1 DAVIANNKGRL
12 GKTLWT
18 HIDEGEKVTLRGV
31 WDADAEA
38 RWVGDEIEAL
48 QRKGHALAEI
58 AILVRAGFQTREF
71 EERFITLGL
80 PYRVIGGPR
89 FYERQEIR
97 DALAYLRLIHQPA
110 DDLAFERIVN
120 TPRRGIGDATL
131 QTLHALA
138 RERSLPLG
146 AAAEALIDS
155 DELKPAA
162 RKALG
167 AFMGD

>member
-1 DAVIANNKGRL
+1 
-12 GKTLWT
+12 
-18 HIDEGEKVTLRGV
+18 
-31 WDADAEA
+31 
-38 RWVGDEIEAL
+38 L

-97 DALAYLRLIHQPA
+97 GARAYLRPVPPPA
-110 DDLAFERIVN
+110 DDLPFRRIGH
-120 TPRRGIGDATL
+120 TPRRRIGDATL

-138 RERSLPLG
+138 RECSLPLG
-146 AAAEALIDS
+146 AASEALIDS

-167 AFMGD
+167 AFMGDLARWRGLDVPHHQLAQIVLDESGYTGMWQQDKSADA